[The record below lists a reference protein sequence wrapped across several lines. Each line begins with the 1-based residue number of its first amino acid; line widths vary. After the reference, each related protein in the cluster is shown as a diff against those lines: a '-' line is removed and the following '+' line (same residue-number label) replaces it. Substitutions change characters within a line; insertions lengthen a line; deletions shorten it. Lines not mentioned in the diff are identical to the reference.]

1 MEGKEDFHSSTD
13 LRANFDIF
21 ILKKAIHF
29 IHSTNIY
36 QSVDSLLGF
45 PGGSDDKESICSA
58 RDLGLILGSGRLPG
72 EGKGNLLQN
81 SYLKNFME
89 RGAWWAPVL
98 GVTKGWTQLSDSH
111 FQTHY

>member
-29 IHSTNIY
+29 IHSKNIY

-45 PGGSDDKESICSA
+45 LVAQMIKNPSA
-58 RDLGLILGSGRLPG
+58 VVETWD
-72 EGKGNLLQN
+72 
-81 SYLKNFME
+81 
-89 RGAWWAPVL
+89 
-98 GVTKGWTQLSDSH
+98 
-111 FQTHY
+111 